1 MVRHASLVAL
11 VSLVSLATTAA
22 PVAAKCAMSHLRPE
36 VLSTEELA
44 PGGGIVVATEQA
56 SYDEKDEGD
65 AVQPSWQLEIGG
77 TRSAPKIDTLA
88 PGLAVYRVPAGATA
102 ATLFDGK
109 TVRGKI
115 TIGTTKPL
123 ALIAPKVK
131 GIRHDKSLGRRASA
145 YTTVTLDGAPPAGM
159 VALVLADAKGT
170 ARSFGVVVDA
180 SATEIRV
187 YAHGR
192 CGVVPNNTVESKI
205 GDKVKLFWVD
215 RSGRKSPVSKIVSI
229 TGTPAT
235 EME

>member
-1 MVRHASLVAL
+1 MVRHASWVAL
-11 VSLVSLATTAA
+11 VSLVSLGTTAA
-22 PVAAKCAMSHLRPE
+22 PAAAKCAMSHLRPE
-36 VLSTEELA
+36 VLSTDEIA

-56 SYDEKDEGD
+56 SYDEPDEGD
-65 AVQPSWQLEIGG
+65 AVQPTWQLEIGG

-88 PGLAVYRVPAGATA
+88 PGLAVYRVPASATA

-115 TIGTTKPL
+115 TIGTTKAAAL
-123 ALIAPKVK
+123 AAPKVK
-131 GIRHDKSLGRRASA
+131 GIRHDKSMGRRASA

-159 VALVLADAKGT
+159 VALVLTDAKGT
-170 ARSFGVVVDA
+170 PRSFGVVEDGA
-180 SATEIRV
+180 AELRV
-187 YAHGR
+187 YAHSR

-215 RSGRKSPVSKIVSI
+215 RNGRKSPVSKIVTI